1 MAYNVLIV
9 DDSTPMRAVIK
20 KIVKAS
26 GFNVGRF
33 FEAANGL
40 EALKVLNE
48 EWLDLVLTDYNMPDM
63 NGLELVE
70 EMKREETLKSMPIVM
85 ITTEGSRERV
95 EEFMAKGVME
105 YIKKPFT
112 SEQIKQKLKRIM
124 GETENEEHSSENGN
138 EEFDF

>member
-1 MAYNVLIV
+1 MAYNILIV

-26 GFNVGRF
+26 GFNIGQF
-33 FEAANGL
+33 FEAINGRD
-40 EALKVLNE
+40 ALKVLNH
-48 EWLDLVLTDYNMPDM
+48 EWIDLVLTDYNMPGM

-70 EMKREETLKSMPIVM
+70 EMNKDEDLKSIPAIM

-95 EEFMAKGVME
+95 EEFMAKGVMD

-112 SEQIKQKLKRIM
+112 PEQIKQKLKHIM
-124 GETENEEHSSENGN
+124 GETEDEERRFDNGD
-138 EEFDF
+138 EGFDF